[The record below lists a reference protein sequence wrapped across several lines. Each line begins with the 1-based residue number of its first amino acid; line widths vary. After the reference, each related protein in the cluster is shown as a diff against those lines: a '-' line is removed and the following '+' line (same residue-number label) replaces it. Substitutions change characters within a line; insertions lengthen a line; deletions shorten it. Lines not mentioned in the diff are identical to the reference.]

1 MNIRITAIISL
12 FILFFVG
19 TGNVSAQDDTRTI
32 KGRVVLD
39 DIDNMEKKL
48 NYNYSAYVKI
58 YTFLTI
64 DYANEALV
72 ALKKRDKVM
81 TAEGRPIKPDSNGL
95 FSIKVAPEIACILIW
110 CDDYDYKAKIDIIPS
125 NYFSQNM
132 QIELVKKSA
141 ALKKDEIKADTL
153 DDAVIT
159 EKKVQKKKSRPTS
172 GNDETPDG
180 MVCTF
185 RHKIP
190 CRVSDYMRVLVQPIL
205 YDRSDISNFE
215 SDTVYSYGHAI
226 YCNMEEY
233 DLTQLHRMDFD
244 LSHDSINYYTRLQ
257 GDSLFYDA
265 LMADT
270 MRSINDKPHVLLNLT
285 HDTIDVY
292 VADRFRGYDPDASH
306 PYPYGVNITV
316 DDYNSEIYSFYFR
329 NNGERRNALRFLD
342 FSFKEFLP
350 KKELF
355 FEDMDVE
362 SIPHPGEL
370 KLNFGKAGNFVLAAN
385 DTASHAAL
393 KKLEQELYQAQHS
406 DERERL
412 HRVSVFGIAS
422 PEGNMQSNLALAAKR
437 ADFAYNKI
445 RSYIPSRIPVIKKTA
460 VAEWKILADSL
471 KKGGHEDVA
480 NAIYDIV
487 NRFPLKHE
495 NDAEGFR
502 IQQNE
507 IAKLPQYKELILNE
521 YLPKLRTVTYN
532 YVINRDGKLP
542 TDTVIARYRRNP
554 KKSFNRGE
562 YWELFE
568 NLKDKRELMAAAK
581 YALEV
586 TRDTYTAD
594 TIYSKGYWPYAAAV
608 LACCYIACDT
618 VDLELLKPFLDL
630 ELDSLGN
637 WKEVQIK
644 RSTLSQTR
652 VVCYINQ
659 ADMAANQLIMSL
671 KNKGGYNTGD
681 LAVLEAI
688 IETAVNNPVEVESAA
703 YERLLAFSLC
713 LRGQYKRTEDKYVK
727 ARDLVASSSDHNY
740 VVMALAM
747 DDPSTPDDDSEWLYG
762 ANSRVESLEKSAV
775 ADYMNAVAKLRIE
788 AAKGRSR
795 NFEQVEELLA
805 GCFVN
810 DIKYLLIAANDADFL
825 VKQGEEERVFPK
837 ALLKWAEAMDE
848 KNLDETHPYHWFK
861 KAWDE
866 VRAKSPDNGLIEE
879 RLNKCFSIDERYITV
894 LNIYMRDNSK
904 GMEKGRVEML
914 RNIRD
919 RYKLKN

>member
-12 FILFFVG
+12 FILFFAG

-39 DIDNMEKKL
+39 DFDNMEKML
-48 NYNYSAYVKI
+48 SFDYSNYVKI
-58 YTFLTI
+58 YTFLTM
-64 DYANEALV
+64 DYAKEAQK
-72 ALKKRDKVM
+72 ALRKKEKVM
-81 TAEGRPIKPDSNGL
+81 TAEGKPIKPDSNGR
-95 FSIKVAPEIACILIW
+95 FSIKVAPEIVCMLVW
-110 CDDYDYKAKIDIIPS
+110 CDDYEYKARVEIIPS
-125 NYFSQNM
+125 TSFLQDM
-132 QIELVKKSA
+132 QIDLIKKEDGNKIDSV
-141 ALKKDEIKADTL
+141 LQDVDI
-153 DDAVIT
+153 IG
-159 EKKVQKKKSRPTS
+159 QRSKKKRSKPIG

-185 RHKIP
+185 RYKIP
-190 CRVSDYMRVLVQPIL
+190 CRVTDYMRVLVQPLL
-205 YDRSDISNFE
+205 YDRSDVSNSE
-215 SDTVYSYGHAI
+215 SDTIYSYGHAI
-226 YCNMEEY
+226 YHNMEEY

-244 LSHDSINYYTRLQ
+244 LSHDSINYYTKYQ
-257 GDSLFYDA
+257 GDSLFYDG
-265 LMADT
+265 LMSD
-270 MRSINDKPHVLLNLT
+270 SLKSENEKPHVWVNMA

-292 VADRFRGYDPDASH
+292 VADRFRGYDPDTSH
-306 PYPYGVNITV
+306 PYPYGVNITI
-316 DDYNSEIYSFYFR
+316 DDYNSEICSFCFR
-329 NNGERRNALRFLD
+329 NNGERRNALRFLN

-350 KKELF
+350 DKELF

-393 KKLEQELYQAQHS
+393 KKLENELYQAQHS

-412 HRVSVFGIAS
+412 HSVSVYGIAS
-422 PEGNMQSNLALAAKR
+422 PEGNLQSNLALAAKR
-437 ADFAYNKI
+437 AEFAVGKI
-445 RSYIPSRIPVIKKTA
+445 RSYIPSSIPIIKKTA
-460 VAEWKILADSL
+460 VAKWSILADSL

-480 NAIYDIV
+480 NAVYDIV
-487 NRFPLKHE
+487 NRLPLKHE
-495 NDAEGFR
+495 SDAEGFR
-502 IQQNE
+502 TQQNE
-507 IAKLPQYKELILNE
+507 IAKLPEYKELILKE

-586 TRDTYTAD
+586 TRDTLTCD

-637 WKEVQIK
+637 WKEIPIGYDK
-644 RSTLSQTR
+644 IFNKR
-652 VVCYINQ
+652 VVRYINYP
-659 ADMAANQLIMSL
+659 DMAANQLIMSL
-671 KNKGGYNTGD
+671 KNNTGYNTSD

-688 IETAVNNPVEVESAA
+688 IETAANNPDNVDYAA

-713 LRGQYKRTEDKYVK
+713 LRGQYKRTEEKYVR

-747 DDPSTPDDDSEWLYG
+747 DDPLTPDDDSEWLYE
-762 ANSRVESLEKSAV
+762 ANTRVDSLEKSAV
-775 ADYMNAVAKLRIE
+775 TDYMNAVAKLRIE

-795 NFEQVEELLA
+795 NFEQVEDLLL

-810 DIKYLLIAANDADFL
+810 DIKYLLIAANDADLL

-866 VRAKSPDNGLIEE
+866 AMAKSPDTALIEE
-879 RLNKCFSIDERYITV
+879 WLNKCFSIDERYISV

-904 GMEKGRVEML
+904 GMKKERLEML

>member
-12 FILFFVG
+12 FILFFAG
-19 TGNVSAQDDTRTI
+19 ISNVSAQDDTRTI

-39 DIDNMEKKL
+39 DLDNMEKML
-48 NYNYSAYVKI
+48 NYDYSAYVKI

-64 DYANEALV
+64 DYAKEAQEALR
-72 ALKKRDKVM
+72 KREKVM
-81 TAEGRPIKPDSNGL
+81 TAEGKAIKPDRNGR
-95 FSIKVAPEIACILIW
+95 FSIEVAPEIACILIW

-125 NYFSQNM
+125 IRFSQDM
-132 QIELVKKSA
+132 QIELVKKNTGF
-141 ALKKDEIKADTL
+141 KKDEIEL
-153 DDAVIT
+153 ESVNIT
-159 EKKVQKKKSRPTS
+159 EKKVNKKKSKPRG

-185 RHKIP
+185 RYKIP
-190 CRVSDYMRVLVQPIL
+190 CRVSDYMRVLVQPML
-205 YDRSDISNFE
+205 YDRSDISNLE
-215 SDTVYSYGHAI
+215 SDSVYSYGHAI

-244 LSHDSINYYTRLQ
+244 FANDSINYYTRLQ

-270 MRSINDKPHVLLNLT
+270 LKSENEKPHVWVNLS

-292 VADRFRGYDPDASH
+292 VVDRFRGYDPDTSH

-316 DDYNSEIYSFYFR
+316 DDYNSEICSFCFR

-350 KKELF
+350 KKDLF
-355 FEDMDVE
+355 FEEMGVQ

-370 KLNFGKAGNFVLAAN
+370 KLNFGRAGNFVLAAN

-406 DERERL
+406 GERERL
-412 HRVSVFGIAS
+412 YSVKVYGIAS

-437 ADFAYNKI
+437 AEFAVGKI
-445 RSYIPSRIPVIKKTA
+445 RSYLPPGIHVGKDTD
-460 VAEWKILADSL
+460 VAEWRILADSL

-480 NAIYDIV
+480 NAVYDIV
-487 NRFPLKHE
+487 NRFPLKHKK
-495 NDAEGFR
+495 DAEGFR

-507 IAKLPQYKELILNE
+507 IAKLPEYKELILKE

-532 YVINRDGKLP
+532 YEIRREGKLP

-581 YALEV
+581 HALEV
-586 TRDTYTAD
+586 TRDTVTVD
-594 TIYSKGYWPYAAAV
+594 TIYCKGYWPYAAAV

-637 WKEVQIK
+637 WKEIDIK
-644 RSTLSQTR
+644 RDAIASKS
-652 VVCYINQ
+652 VVRYINK

-671 KNKGGYNTGD
+671 KNKGGYNTSE

-688 IETAVNNPVEVESAA
+688 IETAANNPVEVESAA

-713 LRGQYKRTEDKYVK
+713 LRGQYKRTEDKYVR

-762 ANSRVESLEKSAV
+762 ANSRVESLEKSDV

-795 NFEQVEELLA
+795 NFEQVEDILV

-810 DIKYLLIAANDADFL
+810 DIKYLLIAANDADLL

-837 ALLKWAEAMDE
+837 ALLKWAAAMDE
-848 KNLDETHPYHWFK
+848 KELDETHPYHWFK
-861 KAWDE
+861 KAWNE
-866 VRAKSPDNGLIEE
+866 VRAKSPDTGLIEE
-879 RLNKCFSIDERYITV
+879 SLNKCFSIDERYITV